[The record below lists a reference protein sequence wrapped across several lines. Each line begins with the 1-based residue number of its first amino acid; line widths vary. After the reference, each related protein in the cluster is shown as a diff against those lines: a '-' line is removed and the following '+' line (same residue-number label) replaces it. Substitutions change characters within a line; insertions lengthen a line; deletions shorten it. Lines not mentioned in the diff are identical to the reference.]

1 MKKLCITVVAAILA
15 MFFAAFTAH
24 SSMLYVDVA
33 PNQYAQK
40 QEYKAWWKAAKK
52 DIFKGT
58 FTNMENGH
66 NSANIGTTNFEVEDV
81 AVYDFGDY
89 GSRLTFIYWLP
100 NTDIDALTEQNFQIS
115 VNYFWD
121 ETKYSYTKE
130 YFDTKWITP
139 TTWKEYKG
147 GVIGTAGIG
156 WEPEFATTETSLVDE
171 LAYWNQNLGNI
182 VFKTR
187 TDSQSSRM
195 IAQHEAAPVPE
206 PSTILLFGAGIAGLV
221 GLRRRKR
228 IH

>member
-1 MKKLCITVVAAILA
+1 MRKLCITLVTAVLA

-33 PNQYAQK
+33 PNIFAEK
-40 QEYKAWWKAAKK
+40 KEYKTWWKAAKK
-52 DIFKGT
+52 EIFKGT
-58 FTNMENGH
+58 FTNMENGY

-100 NTDIDALTEQNFQIS
+100 KTDIASLTAENFQIS

-121 ETKYSYTKE
+121 EEKYSYTKE

-139 TTWKEYKG
+139 TTWQEYKG

-156 WEPEFATTETSLVDE
+156 WEPIATTETSLADE

-187 TDSQSSRM
+187 TDSQISKMVAR
-195 IAQHEAAPVPE
+195 HEPVAAPVPE
-206 PSTILLFGAGIAGLV
+206 PSTVLLLGAGLAGLV
-221 GLRRRKR
+221 GVRRRKK
-228 IH
+228 